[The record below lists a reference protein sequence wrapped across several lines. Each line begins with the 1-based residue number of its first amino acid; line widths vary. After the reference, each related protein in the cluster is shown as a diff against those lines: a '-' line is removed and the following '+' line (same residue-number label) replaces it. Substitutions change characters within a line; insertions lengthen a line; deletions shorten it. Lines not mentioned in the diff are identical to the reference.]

1 MLVREFEEKLKK
13 LEREAFQSL
22 EEVKDIGALE
32 ELRVKFLGRKGRL
45 TLLLRSLKD
54 IPIEERPRLGDLS
67 NRIKTLLEEEIERKR
82 LRLKEEEK
90 ARALWKERI
99 DVTLPG
105 RPILRGKLHV
115 LTQVMEEIIDI
126 FVSMGFQVYE
136 GPEVEL
142 DYYNFEAL
150 NIPPDHPAREM
161 NDTFYFSQGV
171 LLRTHTS
178 PMQIRVMEKEK
189 PPVQMI
195 SPGPVYRRDAD
206 ISHSPMFHQI
216 EGLWVDKEVTFAHLK
231 GTLAYFVKEFFGK
244 DIRMRFRPSYFPFT
258 EPSAEVDISCVL
270 CKGSGCPTCKNTG
283 WIEILGCGMVRP
295 EVFQVVN
302 YDFSQWRGYAFGMG
316 VERIAMIRHGIN
328 DIRLF
333 FQNDLR
339 FLDQF

>member
-1 MLVREFEEKLKK
+1 MLVREFEEELKR

-22 EEVKDIGALE
+22 KEVKDISALE

-54 IPIEERPRLGDLS
+54 IPLEERPRLGDAC
-67 NRIKTLLEEEIERKR
+67 NKTKALLEEEIERKR
-82 LRLKEEEK
+82 LQLKEEE
-90 ARALWKERI
+90 RIRVLLKEKI
-99 DVTLPG
+99 DITLPG
-105 RPILRGKLHV
+105 RPILRGKLHI

-126 FVSMGFQVYE
+126 FVSMGFRVYE

-161 NDTFYFSQGV
+161 NDTFYFSQEI

-178 PMQIRVMEKEK
+178 PMQIRVMEKQK

-216 EGLWVDKEVTFAHLK
+216 EGLWVDRDVSFAHLK
-231 GTLAYFVKEFFGK
+231 GTLAYFVREFFGEK
-244 DIRMRFRPSYFPFT
+244 IQMRFRPSYFPFT
-258 EPSAEVDISCVL
+258 EPSAEVDITCVI
-270 CKGSGCPTCKNTG
+270 CKGSGCPICKNTG
-283 WIEILGCGMVRP
+283 WIEVLGCGMVRP
-295 EVFQVVN
+295 EVFQAVN
-302 YDFSQWRGYAFGMG
+302 YNFPEWKGYAFGMG
-316 VERIAMIRHGIN
+316 VERIAMLRHGIN

>member
-1 MLVREFEEKLKK
+1 
-13 LEREAFQSL
+13 
-22 EEVKDIGALE
+22 
-32 ELRVKFLGRKGRL
+32 
-45 TLLLRSLKD
+45 
-54 IPIEERPRLGDLS
+54 
-67 NRIKTLLEEEIERKR
+67 
-82 LRLKEEEK
+82 
-90 ARALWKERI
+90 
-99 DVTLPG
+99 
-105 RPILRGKLHV
+105 
-115 LTQVMEEIIDI
+115 MEEIIDI

-161 NDTFYFSQGV
+161 NDTFYFSQEI

-178 PMQIRVMEKEK
+178 PMQIRVMEKQK

-216 EGLWVDKEVTFAHLK
+216 EGLWVDREVSFAHLK
-231 GTLAYFVKEFFGK
+231 GTLAYFVREFFGEK
-244 DIRMRFRPSYFPFT
+244 TQMRFRPSYFPFT
-258 EPSAEVDISCVL
+258 EPSAEVDITCVI

-295 EVFQVVN
+295 EVFQAVN
-302 YDFSQWRGYAFGMG
+302 YNFPEWRGYAFGMG
-316 VERIAMIRHGIN
+316 VERIAMLRHGIN